1 MHLVSAMF
9 TLFISLSLASLFPIS
24 LFFLFQFPIQIA
36 QVTILVPLI
45 GTVLIYTPNQAF
57 VISLFYSHYSPTIF
71 VYCKHS
77 LEAPI
82 TLLVVQVQPPL
93 PLSMCNI
100 FSLFHYISHDKFSP
114 IFILPCTY
122 LSPLNGKT
130 LGLFIPIPL
139 ACIKWSQPIYYLFW
153 VNMLSQQSTYQ
164 KRSWQNT
171 ETSSSFPPP
180 HQTTSSIIPLGMGPP
195 SLQWL
200 GISWCSCHYNVV
212 FFLHTLP
219 YFFPTWF
226 LLLLFDFCP
235 FYSSSRLRLPT
246 CIHPLW
252 RMMWACWAC
261 PILPC
266 QVGPMGLSR
275 SFPYC
280 LSLIPVELAYWA
292 FFLLPSLLSP
302 FKAHSYF
309 LKRVISP

>member
-45 GTVLIYTPNQAF
+45 GTILIYTPNQAF

-100 FSLFHYISHDKFSP
+100 FSLFHYISHEKFSP

-153 VNMLSQQSTYQ
+153 VKMLSQQSTYQ

-171 ETSSSFPPP
+171 EISSSPPP
-180 HQTTSSIIPLGMGPP
+180 PP
-195 SLQWL
+195 
-200 GISWCSCHYNVV
+200 
-212 FFLHTLP
+212 
-219 YFFPTWF
+219 PTK
-226 LLLLFDFCP
+226 P
-235 FYSSSRLRLPT
+235 
-246 CIHPLW
+246 HPL
-252 RMMWACWAC
+252 
-261 PILPC
+261 
-266 QVGPMGLSR
+266 
-275 SFPYC
+275 
-280 LSLIPVELAYWA
+280 
-292 FFLLPSLLSP
+292 
-302 FKAHSYF
+302 
-309 LKRVISP
+309 